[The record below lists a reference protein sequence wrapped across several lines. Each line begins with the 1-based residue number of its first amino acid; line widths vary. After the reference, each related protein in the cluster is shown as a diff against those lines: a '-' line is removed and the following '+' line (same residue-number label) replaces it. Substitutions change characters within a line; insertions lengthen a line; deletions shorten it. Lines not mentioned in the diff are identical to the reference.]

1 METDEIDKET
11 TKSEEKKESE
21 KDRSSN
27 SGKNGKDSETG
38 TPKIKEE
45 KMETMEIKQEDEES
59 KSGDSA
65 INGSLDENTNDDGD
79 LEDVSRLNPTLC
91 IFICS
96 WLFASAI
103 YYNVIFVTWRY
114 KGSPM
119 VCCWIWFLSNE
130 LCVFIPQPWRGDIK
144 HTTSWIKIIFNHKQ
158 WEILFITCYNT
169 ISFFTSLLCS
179 LLDAKVPN
187 FNSTVIMF

>member
-21 KDRSSN
+21 KERSLN

-45 KMETMEIKQEDEES
+45 KMETTEIKQEDEES

-96 WLFASAI
+96 SLFVSAI
-103 YYNVIFVTWRY
+103 Y
-114 KGSPM
+114 
-119 VCCWIWFLSNE
+119 
-130 LCVFIPQPWRGDIK
+130 
-144 HTTSWIKIIFNHKQ
+144 
-158 WEILFITCYNT
+158 
-169 ISFFTSLLCS
+169 
-179 LLDAKVPN
+179 
-187 FNSTVIMF
+187 

>member
-79 LEDVSRLNPTLC
+79 LEDVSRLNPTL
-91 IFICS
+91 S
-96 WLFASAI
+96 VSLF
-103 YYNVIFVTWRY
+103 VVRY
-114 KGSPM
+114 LYLQFSRTL
-119 VCCWIWFLSNE
+119 FLSPE
-130 LCVFIPQPWRGDIK
+130 DI
-144 HTTSWIKIIFNHKQ
+144 
-158 WEILFITCYNT
+158 
-169 ISFFTSLLCS
+169 
-179 LLDAKVPN
+179 
-187 FNSTVIMF
+187 